1 MRLGR
6 LLQQS
11 SLIVLMVGFGGIA
24 QAQSAAAPDPAVAQS
39 PTAAAPDPAAPQATP
54 AAPTL
59 PDAQTPDDTIIV
71 TGSILRRRETETAL
85 PITSL
90 TSKDLE
96 VRGITTIADAVS
108 SLSNNNAGNLP
119 TSFSANG
126 AFASGASGASLRG
139 LTTSSTLVLFDGLR
153 AAYYPLADDGTRNF
167 VDLNTIPYAIV
178 DRVET
183 LKDGASATYGAD
195 AVAGVINVIIKKEI
209 KGFHGDVSAGI
220 SERGDAGEKH
230 VSATYGIGDLHENG
244 FNFYVSGEYQRN
256 DLLRNSDRGFPYNTA
271 DLSRWCAKSVADGTR
286 TCATNGIVNG
296 IQFDGTLLAPSSTSG
311 TLVPIVRP
319 VDAAGNAL
327 GAFQLLNPAAGC
339 RGLTPVTLTPD
350 QQATDPN
357 TLYAAQQ
364 CQQDNIARY
373 ATLLPQQERLGGTAH
388 FTARLG
394 DASEAYAAFT
404 YYQSRVEYPGFPSNV
419 LNYTPPGATGEI
431 FDTRAG
437 TDTPLTLPVYICSR
451 GTAVACTAANG
462 QLNPNNPFAA
472 LGQGAQI
479 RYQLADIPTY
489 NMTLS
494 RTYRGATGITAN
506 FNGFDFRAEATAMR
520 TNLTA
525 TSTGQIFV
533 QHLLDVIA
541 DGSYNFVDPSL
552 NSQATR
558 EYLTPVNINKSH
570 SELYQAQAS
579 VQHNLFE
586 LPGGSALLAVGAAIR
601 YEAINNPS
609 ANPDSNGPTQRF
621 FNINAV
627 GAIGHRTVYSG
638 YFESDFPVLKSLDL
652 NVSGRYDKYSSGQKN
667 FSPKVSAKFSPT
679 PFVTLRGSYSRGFRI
694 PSFSESNGLP
704 TTGFITVNAPDD
716 FNAAHGNNGYGQ
728 AYGLGLTNVG
738 TPGLKPE
745 KSRNITVGVVVQPA
759 RWLDFTVDYY
769 NISKKDVITGA
780 DYSVALDA
788 YYAGQPIPAG
798 FIVTADAPDPQF
810 PTLRPRVQ
818 FIRYGFIN
826 ANRQQ
831 ISGLDFGARLHR
843 RFGGVQFNSS
853 VDASYTLK
861 YTQTFPN
868 GSIQRYDGTIGPYVI
883 TSASGAPKLR
893 GTWQNTID
901 LGRYSLTG
909 TANYTS
915 GYQGVAEDV
924 GGTRGDCLGSAASTG
939 VPTTYRDGVTPIRC
953 RTKAFIDFDMTG
965 EVRVTDRFSLYANV
979 LNVFDVKPP
988 LDPTTYGGYQY
999 NPAWANAGIIGRYLR
1014 MGARFKL

>member
-1 MRLGR
+1 MSSYR
-6 LLQQS
+6 LLVQS
-11 SLIVLMVGFGGIA
+11 SMMVLALGIGGAA
-24 QAQSAAAPDPAVAQS
+24 QAQTTVEPN
-39 PTAAAPDPAAPQATP
+39 PTAPQAT
-54 AAPTL
+54 AASPTL
-59 PDAQTPDDTIIV
+59 PAAETTDNTIIV
-71 TGSILRRRETETAL
+71 TGSILRRRETATAL

-90 TSKDLE
+90 SSQDLQS
-96 VRGITTIADAVS
+96 RGITTIADAVS

-195 AVAGVINVIIKKEI
+195 AVAGVINVILKKEV
-209 KGFHGDVSAGI
+209 KGFHGDVSAGV
-220 SERGDAGEKH
+220 SARGDSGEKH
-230 VSATYGIGDLHENG
+230 ASATYGIGDLHENG
-244 FNFYVSGEYQRN
+244 YNFYISGEYQRN
-256 DLLRNSDRGFPYNTA
+256 DPLRNSDRGFPYNTA
-271 DLSRWCAKSVADGTR
+271 DLSRWCAKSVADGAR
-286 TCATNGIVNG
+286 TCATNTIVNG
-296 IQFDGTLLAPSSTSG
+296 VQFDGTLLAPSSTSG
-311 TLVPIVRP
+311 TIVPIVRP
-319 VDAAGNAL
+319 VDAQGNPL

-357 TLYAAQQ
+357 TLYGAQQ

-373 ATLLPQQERLGGTAH
+373 AIISPKQERLGGTAH

-394 DASEAYAAFT
+394 DKSEAYAAFT
-404 YYQSRVEYPGFPSNV
+404 YYQSRVGYSSAPSNV
-419 LNYTPPGATGEI
+419 LNYTPPGATGQI

-437 TDTPLTLPVYICSR
+437 TDTPLTLPVYICAR
-451 GTAVACTAANG
+451 GTTVACTAANG

-494 RTYRGATGITAN
+494 RTFRGAAGMTAN
-506 FNGFDFRAEATAMR
+506 FSGFDFRAEATAMR

-525 TSTGQIFV
+525 TQTGQIFV

-552 NSQATR
+552 NTQTTR
-558 EYLTPVNINKSH
+558 DYLTPVSVTKSH

-579 VQHNLFE
+579 LQHNLFE

-609 ANPDSNGPTQRF
+609 ANPDSNGSTQRY

-627 GAIGHRTVYSG
+627 GAIGHRTVYSA
-638 YFESDFPVLKSLDL
+638 YFESDFPVLRSLDL

-667 FSPKVSAKFSPT
+667 FSPKVSAKFSPARFLT
-679 PFVTLRGSYSRGFRI
+679 VRGSYSRGFRI

-704 TTGFITVNAPDD
+704 TTGFITVNAPDA

-728 AYGLGLTNVG
+728 NYGLGLTNVG

-745 KSRNITVGVVVQPA
+745 KSRNITAGVVFQPA
-759 RWLDFTVDYY
+759 RWLDLTVDYY
-769 NISKKDVITGA
+769 NIRKTNVITGA
-780 DYSVALDA
+780 DYSVALNA

-798 FIVTADAPDPQF
+798 FLVTPDAPDPQF
-810 PTLRPRVQ
+810 PNLKPRVQ

-831 ISGLDFGARLHR
+831 ISGLDFGARLRHK
-843 RFGGVQFNSS
+843 FGGAQFTSS
-853 VDASYTLK
+853 VDASYIIK
-861 YTQTFPN
+861 YTQTFPG
-868 GSIQRYDGTIGPYVI
+868 GSVQRYDGTLGPYVI
-883 TSASGAPKLR
+883 TSASGTPKWR
-893 GTWQNTID
+893 GTWQNSLAI
-901 LGRYSLTG
+901 GRYTITG

-924 GGTRGDCLGSAASTG
+924 GGTRGDCFGSAAATG
-939 VPTTYRDGVTPIRC
+939 VPTTYRDGITPIRC
-953 RTKAFIDFDMTG
+953 RTKAFVDIDLTG
-965 EVRVTDRFSLYANV
+965 EVRVSDRFSLYGNV
-979 LNVFDVKPP
+979 INLFDVKPP

-999 NPAWANAGIIGRYLR
+999 NPAWANAGIVGRYFR

>member
-1 MRLGR
+1 MRSSR
-6 LLQQS
+6 LLLHTSIMVLALGIGGTAPAQNAVS
-11 SLIVLMVGFGGIA
+11 SNPSAPPENAG
-24 QAQSAAAPDPAVAQS
+24 SPKPAAAE
-39 PTAAAPDPAAPQATP
+39 
-54 AAPTL
+54 
-59 PDAQTPDDTIIV
+59 TPDNTIIV
-71 TGSILRRRETETAL
+71 TGSILRRRETATAL

-90 TSKDLE
+90 TAQDLQS
-96 VRGITTIADAVS
+96 RGITTIADAVS

-126 AFASGASGASLRG
+126 AFAAGASGASLRG

-209 KGFHGDVSAGI
+209 KGFHGDLSAGI
-220 SERGDAGEKH
+220 SARGDAAEKH
-230 VSATYGIGDLHENG
+230 ASLTYGIGDLHEKG
-244 FNFYVSGEYQRN
+244 YNFYISGEYQRN

-271 DLSRWCAKSVADGTR
+271 NLSRWCAPSVADGTR
-286 TCATNGIVNG
+286 TCATNNVVNG

-311 TLVPIVRP
+311 TIVPIVRP
-319 VDAAGNAL
+319 VDAAGNPL

-339 RGLTPVTLTPD
+339 RGLTPVTFTPD

-373 ATLLPQQERLGGTAH
+373 AIISPKQERFGGTAH
-388 FTARLG
+388 LTARLG
-394 DASEAYAAFT
+394 DKSEAYAVVT
-404 YYQSRVEYPGFPSNV
+404 YYQSRVSYPGAPSNV

-437 TDTPLTLPVYICSR
+437 TATPLTLPVYVCAR
-451 GTAVACTAANG
+451 GTMIACTAANG
-462 QLNPNNPFAA
+462 QLNSNNPFAA
-472 LGQGAQI
+472 LGQSAQI

-489 NMTLS
+489 NTTLS
-494 RTYRGATGITAN
+494 RTFRGAAGITAN
-506 FNGFDFRAEATAMR
+506 FGGFDFRAEATAMR

-525 TSTGQIFV
+525 TARGQIFV

-552 NSQATR
+552 NSAATR
-558 EYLTPVNINKSH
+558 DYLTPVSVNKSQ
-570 SELYQAQAS
+570 SKLYQVQAS
-579 VQHNLFE
+579 LQHNLFE

-609 ANPDSNGPTQRF
+609 ANPDNNGPTQRY

-638 YFESDFPVLKSLDL
+638 YFESDFPVLKSLDF
-652 NVSGRYDKYSSGQKN
+652 NISGRYDKYSSGQRN
-667 FSPKVSAKFSPT
+667 FSPKVSAKFSPAG
-679 PFVTLRGSYSRGFRI
+679 FLTLRGSYSRGFRI

-704 TTGFITVNAPDD
+704 TTGFITVNAPDS
-716 FNAAHGNNGYGQ
+716 FNAAHSNNGYGQ
-728 AYGLGLTNVG
+728 NYGLGLTNVG

-745 KSRNITVGVVVQPA
+745 KSRNITAGVVFQPA
-759 RWLDFTVDYY
+759 RWLDLTVDYY
-769 NISKKDVITGA
+769 NIRKTNVITGA
-780 DYSVALDA
+780 DYSVALNA

-798 FIVTADAPDPQF
+798 FVVTPDAPDPQF
-810 PTLRPRVQ
+810 PNLKPRVQ
-818 FIRYGFIN
+818 FVRYGFIN

-831 ISGLDFGARLHR
+831 ISGLDFGARLRH
-843 RFGGVQFNSS
+843 RFGRAQFTST
-853 VDASYTLK
+853 VDASYIIK
-861 YTQTFPN
+861 YTQTFPG
-868 GSIQRYDGTIGPYVI
+868 GSVQRYDGTIGPYVI
-883 TSASGAPKLR
+883 TSASGSPKWR
-893 GTWQNTID
+893 GTWQNSLTFD
-901 LGRYSLTG
+901 RYTLTG

-924 GGTRGDCLGSAASTG
+924 GGTRGDCLGSAAATG

-953 RTKAFIDFDMTG
+953 RTKAFLDIDLTG
-965 EVRVTDRFSLYANV
+965 EVRINDRFSLYGNIIN
-979 LNVFDVKPP
+979 LFDAKPP

-999 NPAWANAGIIGRYLR
+999 NPAWANAGIIGRYFR